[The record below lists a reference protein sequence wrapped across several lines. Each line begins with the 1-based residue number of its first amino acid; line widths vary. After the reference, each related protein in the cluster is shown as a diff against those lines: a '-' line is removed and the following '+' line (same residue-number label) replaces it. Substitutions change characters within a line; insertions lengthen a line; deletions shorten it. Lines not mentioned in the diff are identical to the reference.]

1 MPLLGEFLLTMGAP
15 NMSKIKVGINGV
27 GRIGRT
33 LIRQMITSP
42 SEQIELVAVN
52 NPGDS
57 KIYAHLIKYDSV
69 HSTLPHKIGI
79 EGDFLQIDNQQIRFF
94 TERDPAKINWSE
106 FDVDIVIDA
115 TGKFKDREDLGKHL
129 NGSVKKVVL
138 CAPGGDIDQTI
149 VMGINHADYDK
160 NAHNI
165 ISNASCT
172 TNCLAPVAK
181 VLNDQFGIQNGFM
194 TTVHAYT
201 SDQRLLD
208 HSHKDLRRARA
219 AAMSIIPTSTGAAK
233 SIALVIPELKGKL
246 DGYAV
251 RVPTP
256 NVSMVDLTV
265 TLNKAASVGEINHE
279 MKKAS
284 LESMQGILGYSD
296 EDLVSIDFN
305 GSTFSSVYDSSLTS
319 VIDNTAKIVA
329 WYDNES
335 GFSNRV
341 INLTELIASQF

>member
-1 MPLLGEFLLTMGAP
+1 MA
-15 NMSKIKVGINGV
+15 KVKVGINGV

-33 LIRQMITSP
+33 LIRQMVTSP
-42 SEQIELVAVN
+42 SDQIELVAIN
-52 NPGDS
+52 NPGDP
-57 KIYAHLIKYDSV
+57 KIYTHLIKHDSV
-69 HSTLPHKIGI
+69 HSTLPHKVAL
-79 EGDFLQIDNQQIRFF
+79 EGDFLQIDNHQIRFF

-106 FDVDIVIDA
+106 FNVDIVIDA
-115 TGKFKDREDLGKHL
+115 TGKFKDREDLGKHIQ
-129 NGSVKKVVL
+129 GSVKKVVL
-138 CAPGGDIDQTI
+138 CAPGGDIDKTI
-149 VMGINHADYDK
+149 VMGINHQDYDSDT
-160 NAHNI
+160 HNI
-165 ISNASCT
+165 VSNASCT
-172 TNCLAPVAK
+172 TNCLAPIAK
-181 VLNDQFGIQNGFM
+181 VLHENFGIENGFM

-265 TLNKAASVGEINHE
+265 NLSKEITTSDINHA
-279 MKKAS
+279 MRKAS
-284 LESMQGILGYSD
+284 QEHLAGILGYA
-296 EDLVSIDFN
+296 EEELVSIDFN
-305 GSTFSSVYDSSLTS
+305 GSTYSSVYDSTLTN
-319 VIDNTAKIVA
+319 VIGNSAKIVS

-341 INLTELIASQF
+341 INLTELIASKLK

>member
-1 MPLLGEFLLTMGAP
+1 MVKILHMMGEL
-15 NMSKIKVGINGV
+15 NMAKIKVGINGV

-33 LIRQMITSP
+33 LIRQMVTSP
-42 SEQIELVAVN
+42 SDQIELVAVN
-52 NPGDS
+52 NPGDA
-57 KIYAHLIKYDSV
+57 KTYTHLIKYDSV
-69 HSTLPHKIGI
+69 HQTLPMKVAL
-79 EGDFLQIDNQQIRFF
+79 EGDFLQIDNQQIKFF

-106 FDVDIVIDA
+106 LNVDIVIDA
-115 TGKFKDREDLGKHL
+115 TGKFKDREDLGKHIQ
-129 NGSVKKVVL
+129 GTVKKVVL
-138 CAPGGDIDQTI
+138 CAPGGDIDKTI
-149 VMGINHADYDK
+149 VMGINHNDYDPS
-160 NAHNI
+160 NHNI
-165 ISNASCT
+165 VSNASCT

-181 VLNDQFGIQNGFM
+181 VLNDEFGIENGFM

-219 AAMSIIPTSTGAAK
+219 AATSIIPTSTGAAK

-265 TLNKAASVGEINHE
+265 TLKKQASVEEINHA

-284 LESMQGILGYSD
+284 VETMAGILGYTD
-296 EDLVSIDFN
+296 EELVSIDYN
-305 GSTFSSVYDSSLTS
+305 GSTFSSVFDSTLTNS
-319 VIDNTAKIVA
+319 IGNTAKIVA

-341 INLTELIASQF
+341 INLTELIASKL

>member
-1 MPLLGEFLLTMGAP
+1 M
-15 NMSKIKVGINGV
+15 NKIKVGINGV

-33 LIRQMITSP
+33 LIRQMVTSP
-42 SEQIELVAVN
+42 SEQIELVAIN
-52 NPGDS
+52 NPGDP
-57 KIYAHLIKYDSV
+57 KIYSHLIKYDSV
-69 HSTLPHKIGI
+69 HSTLPHKVAL
-79 EGDFLQIDNQQIRFF
+79 EGDFLQIDNQQIKFF
-94 TERDPAKINWSE
+94 SERDPAKIQWS
-106 FDVDIVIDA
+106 DYNIDIVIDA
-115 TGKFKDREDLGKHL
+115 TGAFKDREDLSKHIQ
-129 NGSVKKVVL
+129 GTVKKVVL
-138 CAPGGDIDQTI
+138 CAPGGDIDKTI
-149 VMGINHADYDK
+149 VMGINHSEYDAD
-160 NAHNI
+160 NHHI

-181 VLNDQFGIQNGFM
+181 VLNDSFGIESGFM

-208 HSHKDLRRARA
+208 HSHKDLRRARS

-265 TLNKAASVGEINHE
+265 TLNKEASIADINHA
-279 MKKAS
+279 MRKAAQ
-284 LESMQGILGYSD
+284 EHMGGILGYGD
-296 EDLVSIDFN
+296 EELVSIDYN
-305 GSTFSSVYDSSLTS
+305 GSTYSSVYDSTLTN
-319 VIDNTAKIVA
+319 VIGNTAKIVA

-341 INLTELIASQF
+341 INLTELVASKL

>member
-1 MPLLGEFLLTMGAP
+1 MGAIY
-15 NMSKIKVGINGV
+15 MAKIKVGINGV

-33 LIRQMITSP
+33 LIRQMVSSP
-42 SEQIELVAVN
+42 SDQIELVAVN
-52 NPGDS
+52 NPGDA
-57 KIYAHLIKYDSV
+57 KTYTHLIKYDSV
-69 HSTLPHKIGI
+69 HQTLPMKVAL
-79 EGDFLQIDNQQIRFF
+79 EGDFLQIDNHQIKFF

-106 FDVDIVIDA
+106 FNVDIVIDA
-115 TGKFKDREDLGKHL
+115 TGKFKDREDLGKHIQ
-129 NGSVKKVVL
+129 GTVKKVVL
-138 CAPGGDIDQTI
+138 CAPGGDIDKTI
-149 VMGINHADYDK
+149 VMGINHNDYDPSS
-160 NAHNI
+160 HNI
-165 ISNASCT
+165 VSNASCT

-181 VLNDQFGIQNGFM
+181 VLNDEFGIENGFM

-219 AAMSIIPTSTGAAK
+219 AATSIIPTSTGAAK

-265 TLNKAASVGEINHE
+265 TLKKQAGTEEINHA

-284 LESMQGILGYSD
+284 VETMAGILGYTD
-296 EDLVSIDFN
+296 EELVSIDYN
-305 GSTFSSVYDSSLTS
+305 GSTFSSVFDSTLTNS
-319 VIDNTAKIVA
+319 IGNTAKIVA

-341 INLTELIASQF
+341 INLTELIASKL